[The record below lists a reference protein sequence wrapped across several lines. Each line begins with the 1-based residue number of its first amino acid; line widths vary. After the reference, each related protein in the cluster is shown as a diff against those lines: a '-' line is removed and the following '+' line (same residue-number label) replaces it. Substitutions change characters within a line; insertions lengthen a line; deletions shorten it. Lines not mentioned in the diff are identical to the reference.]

1 METQKANSFVDY
13 LLIAPPHIE
22 HAPFR
27 KSVIFVFSH
36 DKNGAMGLVL
46 NRLLDRITLNSFF
59 QETSLEGVTL
69 LPIYEGG
76 PEESERSFILYTQ
89 PQKEYEDQKRLFSV
103 TPTLDFSPPGKIDP
117 PHILL
122 TLGYTSWEPGQL
134 EDELQNDMWLLLK
147 ATPEYIFHTP
157 VLEKWSTAIKKLV
170 GQVTCLAPISGH
182 A

>member
-1 METQKANSFVDY
+1 METQKANSLEDY
-13 LLIAPPHIE
+13 LLIASPHIVD
-22 HAPFR
+22 APFR

-36 DKNGAMGLVL
+36 DRNGTMGLVL
-46 NRLLDRITLNSFF
+46 NRLLDRITFNSLF
-59 QETSLEGVTL
+59 QETSLENATL

-76 PEESERSFILYTQ
+76 PEESERSFILHTQ
-89 PQKEYEDQKRLFSV
+89 PLKEHKEQSRLFGV
-103 TPTLDFSPPGKIDP
+103 TPTLDFAPPGKIDP
-117 PHILL
+117 PHIFL

-157 VLEKWSTAIKKLV
+157 VLEKWSTAIKQLV
-170 GQVTCLAPISGH
+170 GQATCLAPISGH